1 MGNLTDIG
9 LGVGKYLTA
18 ADASSLPQIDDN
30 AVDLANLHFKLA
42 TNNNFVK
49 YNMVDGFFDAF
60 QDTSGVDAGNSTN
73 EIRDGTGE
81 YYSGTGNSNLTLI
94 SATQTAVAAPTTGR
108 LCIFEHTSTGSATI
122 NTDIKGWVSRDNGSN
137 YDQITLVSQ
146 SEYESG
152 KRMLSG
158 SVDFTMASGTNMR
171 YKITTHNQSSTKIT
185 RVHGASMLWS

>member
-1 MGNLTDIG
+1 M
-9 LGVGKYLTA
+9 
-18 ADASSLPQIDDN
+18 
-30 AVDLANLHFKLA
+30 
-42 TNNNFVK
+42 
-49 YNMVDGFFDAF
+49 
-60 QDTSGVDAGNSTN
+60 
-73 EIRDGTGE
+73 
-81 YYSGTGNSNLTLI
+81 
-94 SATQTAVAAPTTGR
+94 
-108 LCIFEHTSTGSATI
+108 IFEQASTGTTTI

-152 KRMLSG
+152 KRILEG